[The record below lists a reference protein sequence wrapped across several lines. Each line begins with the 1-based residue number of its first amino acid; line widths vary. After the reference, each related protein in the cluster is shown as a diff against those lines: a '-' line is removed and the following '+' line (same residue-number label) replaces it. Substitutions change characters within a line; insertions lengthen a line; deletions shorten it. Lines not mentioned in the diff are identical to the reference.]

1 MVILFGPSGLKIVF
15 GILIT
20 KFLRYFFGVNVFAGF
35 LEAGWFLTVFLLIP
49 FGAAV
54 TLPFIETFFLFAFE
68 LIGCIDY
75 T

>member
-35 LEAGWFLTVFLLIP
+35 LEAG
-49 FGAAV
+49 
-54 TLPFIETFFLFAFE
+54 
-68 LIGCIDY
+68 
-75 T
+75 